1 MPKPFS
7 IIVPM
12 AGWGTRMRPHTWSR
26 PKPLVSVAGK
36 TVLDHLLEPF
46 SSLPN
51 HQAASY
57 AFIVSPFLGENQIPV
72 FMENQYPHL
81 KVDYFVQEE
90 MKGQSHAILLAG
102 KHLHGPMIVI
112 YADTLIEA
120 DFSFLADET
129 ADIIGWVK
137 PVPDPRRF
145 GVAVVN
151 KSGEVS
157 RLIEKPKNTK
167 NNLAVVGCY
176 YFREGRHLLSAI
188 QEQIRRGVQIKGEY
202 FLADAINIMLES
214 GATMHTQAV
223 DVWLDTGTIDST
235 LETNRYL
242 LEHSKAG
249 KRQSTKWR
257 GVKINPPVFIHPSA
271 EIHKSVIGPNASIG
285 AECYINRAHIE
296 DSILNAGAEV
306 ENAALKHSFIGQ
318 RAEVRGRSADDP
330 PMILNVGDNSSVI
343 LK

>member
-1 MPKPFS
+1 
-7 IIVPM
+7 
-12 AGWGTRMRPHTWSR
+12 MRPHTWSR

-57 AFIVSPFLGENQIPV
+57 AFIVSPYLGENQIPA
-72 FMENQYPHL
+72 FMETQYPQV
-81 KVDYFVQEE
+81 KVDYYVQEE

-102 KHLHGPMIVI
+102 KHLHGPTIMI
-112 YADTLIEA
+112 YADTLIKT
-120 DFSFLADET
+120 DFAFLTKET
-129 ADIIGWVK
+129 ADIVAWVK
-137 PVPDPRRF
+137 PVDDPRRF
-145 GVAVVN
+145 GVAVTD
-151 KSGEVS
+151 KSGNVS
-157 RLIEKPKNTK
+157 RLIEKPKSTK

-176 YFREGRHLLSAI
+176 YFREGRDLLTAI
-188 QEQIRRGVQIKGEY
+188 KEQIRRDTKIKGEY
-202 FLADAINIMLES
+202 FLADAINIMLEG
-214 GATMHTQAV
+214 GAKMRTQLV
-223 DVWLDTGTIDST
+223 DVWLDTGTIDAT
-235 LETNRYL
+235 LETNQFL
-242 LEHSKAG
+242 LEHGNAG
-249 KRQSTKWR
+249 NHHTAKRR
-257 GVKINPPVFIHPSA
+257 GVKIVPPVFIHPSA

-285 AECYINRAHIE
+285 AECYINQAHIE

-318 RAEVRGRSADDP
+318 RAEVRGRSANDP

>member
-1 MPKPFS
+1 
-7 IIVPM
+7 
-12 AGWGTRMRPHTWSR
+12 MRPHTWSR

-46 SSLPN
+46 SSIPN

-57 AFIVSPFLGENQIPV
+57 TFIVSPFLGENQIPA
-72 FMENQYPHL
+72 FMEKHHPHV

-102 KHLHGPMIVI
+102 KHLRGPTIMI

-120 DFSFLADET
+120 DFSFLAHET
-129 ADIIGWVK
+129 ADIVGWVK
-137 PVPDPRRF
+137 LVPDPRRF

-157 RLIEKPKNTK
+157 RLIEKPKNIR

-176 YFREGRHLLSAI
+176 YFRDGSQLLSAI

-202 FLADAINIMLES
+202 FLTDAINIMLEG
-214 GATMHTQAV
+214 GATMRTQPV

-242 LEHSKAG
+242 LEHSEAVDPQTT
-249 KRQSTKWR
+249 KRR
-257 GVKINPPVFIHPSA
+257 GVKIMPPVFIHPSA
-271 EIHKSVIGPNASIG
+271 EIHNSVIGPNASIG
-285 AECYINRAHIE
+285 AECYINHARIE

-318 RAEVRGRSADDP
+318 QAEVRGRSANDP